1 MTLWFYVLSCVVCVF
16 LGFFIQA
23 LMFSS
28 SLDDV
33 HRSIERQASDYYEKH
48 YKEEYEERLRS
59 LSELTGIEIE
69 KVRGNK

>member
-1 MTLWFYVLSCVVCVF
+1 MTLWIYVLSCVVCVF
-16 LGFFIQA
+16 FGFFVQA

-28 SLDDV
+28 SLEDV
-33 HRSIERQASDYYEKH
+33 HRSIEQEASNYYEKY